1 MKKLYFFFFIF
12 FLTINNFYQNTNC
25 FCCFCCFCDEK
36 KCPIIGYNYLY
47 NEKSNITITYF
58 YIKQNNGKI
67 VVSNAS
73 TIISYES
80 LDNGSSTNKC
90 VEEYSKS
97 LNDLNNTKVDAGH
110 ILAKRLGGLGTEP
123 LNIFPQNYTINRGI
137 YAQYENEIYQLI
149 YKNTLK
155 SIKLEWKFYYKTKKN
170 TRPYKIKY
178 SYNNLYYNKS
188 KIFTN

>member
-1 MKKLYFFFFIF
+1 MKKFYFFFFLF
-12 FLTINNFYQNTNC
+12 FLTKKNFYECTN
-25 FCCFCCFCDEK
+25 CFCDEK

-47 NEKSNITITYF
+47 NEKSNINITYF
-58 YIKQNNGKI
+58 YIEQDNGKI

-73 TIISYES
+73 TIISYKS

-137 YAQYENEIYQLI
+137 YAQYENEIYELI
-149 YKNTLK
+149 YKKKIK
-155 SIKLEWKFYYKTKKN
+155 SIKLEWKFYYKTKNN

-178 SYNNLYYNKS
+178 SYYNLYYNKS
-188 KIFTN
+188 KIFPN